1 MDKFTIAGVSK
12 RDGGYKVRFSSNQIY
27 VKLLAKTGD
36 TEITLVTLPNEMTKP
51 EICQYLLTTD
61 LMQNPVYKVTIEEAA
76 EKYSGPKYSGPK
88 YSGVKVEKVVKA
100 PKAAKVTK
108 APKDKATKLA
118 DLKARAAE
126 ATATTAEPVAE

>member
-12 RDGGYKVRFSSNQIY
+12 RNGGYKVRFSSNQIY

-61 LMQNPVYKVTIEEAA
+61 LMQNPAYKVTIEEAA
-76 EKYSGPKYSGPK
+76 EKYSGPKYSGEVVAK
-88 YSGVKVEKVVKA
+88 AVKP

-108 APKDKATKLA
+108 APKDKAAKLA
-118 DLKARAAE
+118 DLQARAAE
-126 ATATTAEPVAE
+126 VTATTAEPVAE